1 MDYFK
6 IKGGKSLSGSVKI
19 KGAKNSIL
27 ELMPAS
33 LLTSEP
39 VVLHNVPCLSD
50 IETLKELLEN
60 FGSKIEWNKAEH
72 TLIIHTPE
80 ITNIKA
86 PYEIVKKMRAS
97 IYVLG
102 ALMGR
107 CGEAKV
113 SAPGGCVIGQRPV
126 NVHLEA
132 LEALGA
138 NIEIHHG
145 YIVGNAPFED
155 GRKRLKGGKINA
167 RVRVQNGVNI
177 TTHGGTVNAIEA
189 SVLAKGET
197 VIEYASMEPEVDDLI
212 NMLNSMGAKIS
223 REKDG
228 NIDIIRIQGVEKLH
242 GTEYSVMPDRL
253 EAGTYAIAGVITKGV
268 VEVQDADISTMGCV
282 IDKLVQAGAKIIS
295 KENGFIADGREV
307 NLKAVNIDVE
317 QYPGFPTD
325 MQSQF
330 MTLMSVAKGS
340 SVLKETLFENRLMY
354 VPELVRMGANIEI
367 LGDSLAKFNGVEKL
381 YAADVMASDLRSGAA
396 LTLAGLV
403 AEGKTVLHRVYHI
416 YRGYENFVEN
426 LKKLGADIEVCEE
439 EQVLE

>member
-6 IKGGKSLSGSVKI
+6 IKGGKSLNGSVEI
-19 KGAKNSIL
+19 RGAKNSIL
-27 ELMPAS
+27 ELMPATI
-33 LLTSEP
+33 LTDEP
-39 VVLHNVPCLSD
+39 VILHNVPCLSD
-50 IETLKELLEN
+50 IETLIQLLEN
-60 FGSKIEWNKAEH
+60 FGSKIEWNKDTH
-72 TLIIHTPE
+72 TLVIHTPN

-86 PYEIVKKMRAS
+86 PYDIVKKMRAS

-126 NVHLEA
+126 NIHLEA

-145 YIVGNAPFED
+145 YIVGNAPVQEN
-155 GRKRLKGGKINA
+155 GKKRLVGGKING

-189 SVLAKGET
+189 AVLAKGET
-197 VIEYASMEPEVDDLI
+197 VIEYASVEPEVDDLI
-212 NMLNSMGAKIS
+212 NMLNSMGAKIT
-223 REKDG
+223 REKKDG
-228 NIDIIRIQGVEKLH
+228 IDIIRIEGVEKLH

-253 EAGTYAIAGVITKGV
+253 EAGTYAIAGIITKGV
-268 VEVQDADISTMGCV
+268 VEIKNADVSTMTCV
-282 IDKLVQAGAKIIS
+282 IDKLKEAGAKITITES
-295 KENGFIADGREV
+295 GFIADGRDV
-307 NLKAVNIDVE
+307 DLKAVNIDVE

-330 MTLMSVAKGS
+330 MALMTVANGTS
-340 SVLKETLFENRLMY
+340 LLKETLFENRLMY

-367 LGDSLAKFNGVEKL
+367 LGDSLARFKGVKQL

-403 AEGKTVLHRVYHI
+403 ADGETILHRVYHI

-426 LKKLGADIEVCEE
+426 LSALGADIEVLKED
-439 EQVLE
+439 VS

>member
-6 IKGGKSLSGSVKI
+6 IKGGKPLNGSVEI
-19 KGAKNSIL
+19 RGAKNSIL
-27 ELMPAS
+27 ELMPAT

-39 VVLHNVPCLSD
+39 VILHNVPSLSD
-50 IETLKELLEN
+50 IATLKELLEN
-60 FGSKIEWNKAEH
+60 FGSKIVWDKENH
-72 TLIIHTPE
+72 TITIHTPE

-86 PYEIVKKMRAS
+86 PYNIVKKMRAS

-126 NVHLEA
+126 NIHLEA

-145 YIVGNAPFED
+145 YIVGNAPVE
-155 GRKRLKGGKINA
+155 GGKKRLIGGIANG

-177 TTHGGTVNAIEA
+177 TTHGGTVNIIEA
-189 SVLAKGET
+189 AVLAKGET
-197 VIEYASMEPEVDDLI
+197 VIKYASREPEVDDLI

-223 REKDG
+223 RDKDG
-228 NIDIIRIQGVEKLH
+228 DIDIIRIQGVDKLH

-253 EAGTYAIAGVITKGV
+253 EAGTYAIAGIITKGV
-268 VEVQDADISTMGCV
+268 VEIKNADVSVMTSV
-282 IDKLVQAGAKIIS
+282 IDKLKQTGAKITS
-295 KENGFIADGREV
+295 TDNGFIADGRDV
-307 NLKAVNIDVE
+307 DLKSVNIDVE

-330 MTLMSVAKGS
+330 MALMTVADGV

-367 LGDSLAKFNGVEKL
+367 LSEGMARFKGVKKL
-381 YAADVMASDLRSGAA
+381 CAADVMASDLRCGAA
-396 LTLAGLV
+396 LTLAGLI
-403 AEGKTVLHRVYHI
+403 ADGETILHRVYHI

-426 LKKLGADIEVCEE
+426 LKSLGADIEVLKEIE
-439 EQVLE
+439 

>member
-6 IKGGKSLSGSVKI
+6 IKGGKPLNGSVEI
-19 KGAKNSIL
+19 RGAKNSIL

-39 VVLHNVPCLSD
+39 VILHNVPSLSD
-50 IETLKELLEN
+50 IQTLKELLEN
-60 FGSKIEWNKAEH
+60 FGSKISWDKENH
-72 TLIIHTPE
+72 TLVIHTPE

-86 PYEIVKKMRAS
+86 PYDIVKKMRAS

-126 NVHLEA
+126 NIHLEA
-132 LEALGA
+132 LESLGA
-138 NIEIHHG
+138 SIEIHHG
-145 YIVGNAPFED
+145 YIVGNAPVED
-155 GRKRLKGGKINA
+155 GKKRLKGGVTNG

-177 TTHGGTVNAIEA
+177 TTHGGTVNIIEA
-189 SVLAKGET
+189 AVLAKGET
-197 VIEYASMEPEVDDLI
+197 IIKYASKEPEVDDLI
-212 NMLNSMGAKIS
+212 NMLNSMGAKIT

-253 EAGTYAIAGVITKGV
+253 EAGTYAIAGIITKGV
-268 VEVQDADISTMGCV
+268 VEVKNTDISVMTSV
-282 IDKLVQAGAKIIS
+282 IEKLKQTGAKITPTV
-295 KENGFIADGREV
+295 NGFIADGRDV
-307 NLKAVNIDVE
+307 DLKAVDIDVE

-330 MTLMSVAKGS
+330 MALMTVADGV

-367 LGDSLAKFNGVEKL
+367 LSEGMARFKGVKKL
-381 YAADVMASDLRSGAA
+381 CAADVMASDLRCGAA

-403 AEGKTVLHRVYHI
+403 ADGETILHRVYHI

-426 LKKLGADIEVCEE
+426 LKALGADIEVLKEFE
-439 EQVLE
+439 

>member
-6 IKGGKSLSGSVKI
+6 IKGGKPLNGSVEI
-19 KGAKNSIL
+19 RGAKNSIL
-27 ELMPAS
+27 ELMPAT

-39 VVLHNVPCLSD
+39 VILHNVPSLSD
-50 IETLKELLEN
+50 IATLKELLEN
-60 FGSKIEWNKAEH
+60 FGSKIVWDKENH
-72 TLIIHTPE
+72 TITIHTPE

-86 PYEIVKKMRAS
+86 PYNIVKKMRAS

-126 NVHLEA
+126 NIHLEA

-145 YIVGNAPFED
+145 YIVGNAPVED
-155 GRKRLKGGKINA
+155 GKKRLIGGTANG

-177 TTHGGTVNAIEA
+177 TTHGGTVNIIEA
-189 SVLAKGET
+189 AVLAKGET
-197 VIEYASMEPEVDDLI
+197 VIEYASREPEVDDLI

-223 REKDG
+223 RDKDG
-228 NIDIIRIQGVEKLH
+228 DIDIIRIQGVDKLH

-253 EAGTYAIAGVITKGV
+253 EAGTYAIAGIITKGV
-268 VEVQDADISTMGCV
+268 VEVKNADVSVMASV
-282 IDKLVQAGAKIIS
+282 IDKLKQTGAKITLTDS
-295 KENGFIADGREV
+295 GFIADGRDV
-307 NLKAVNIDVE
+307 DLKSVNIDVE

-330 MTLMSVAKGS
+330 MALMTVADGV

-367 LGDSLAKFNGVEKL
+367 LSEGMARFKGVKKL
-381 YAADVMASDLRSGAA
+381 CAADVMASDLRCGAA

-403 AEGKTVLHRVYHI
+403 ADGETILHRVYHI

-426 LKKLGADIEVCEE
+426 LKSLGADIEVLKEIE
-439 EQVLE
+439 

>member
-6 IKGGKSLSGSVKI
+6 IRGGKPLNGVVKVR
-19 KGAKNSIL
+19 GAKNSIL

-33 LLTSEP
+33 ILTSEP
-39 VVLHNVPCLSD
+39 VILHNVPCLSD
-50 IETLKELLEN
+50 IETLKSLLEN
-60 FGSKIEWNKAEH
+60 FGSKIEWDKENH
-72 TLIIHTPE
+72 TLVLHTPK

-86 PYEIVKKMRAS
+86 PYDIVKKMRAS

-126 NVHLEA
+126 NIHLEA

-145 YIVGNAPFED
+145 YIVGNAPMED
-155 GRKRLKGGKINA
+155 GRKRLKGGKING

-177 TTHGGTVNAIEA
+177 TTHGGTVNAIESA
-189 SVLAKGET
+189 VLAKGET
-197 VIEYASMEPEVDDLI
+197 IIEYASLEPEVDDLI
-212 NMLNSMGAKIS
+212 NMLNSMGAKIT

-228 NIDIIRIQGVEKLH
+228 KIDIIRIQGVDELH

-253 EAGTYAIAGVITKGV
+253 EAGTYAIAGIITGGK
-268 VEVQDADISTMGCV
+268 VEVQDADVSTMTCV
-282 IDKLVQAGAKIIS
+282 IDKFKSAGAKIIPT
-295 KENGFIADGREV
+295 ENGFIVDGE
-307 NLKAVNIDVE
+307 NIDLKAVNIDVE

-330 MTLMSVAKGS
+330 MALMTVANGS

-367 LGDSLAKFNGVEKL
+367 LGDSLARFNGVKKL

-403 AEGKTVLHRVYHI
+403 ADGETVLHRVYHI

-426 LKKLGADIEVCEE
+426 LRSLGADIEVCEE
-439 EQVLE
+439 DHIVE